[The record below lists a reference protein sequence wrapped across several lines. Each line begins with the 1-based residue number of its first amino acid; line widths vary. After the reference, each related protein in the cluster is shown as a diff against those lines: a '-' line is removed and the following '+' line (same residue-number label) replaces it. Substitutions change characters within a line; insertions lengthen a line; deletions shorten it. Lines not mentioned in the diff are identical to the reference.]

1 MKFLVDN
8 QLPAA
13 LARWLAARGLDA
25 CHVSDV
31 GLEEAS
37 DQCIWDYAVAQGR
50 ALVSKDEDFLHLATR
65 SEFSAPLIWVRLGNC
80 RKQALLA
87 AIDTPLLHL
96 LTALAEGK
104 RVVELR

>member
-8 QLPAA
+8 QLAA

-25 CHVSDV
+25 CHVSDG

-65 SEFSAPLIWVRLGNC
+65 SEFAAPLIWVRLGNC

-87 AIDTPLLHL
+87 AFDALLLHL

-104 RVVELR
+104 RVVKLR

>member
-8 QLPAA
+8 PLVAA

-50 ALVSKDEDFLHLATR
+50 ALISKDEDFLHLATR
-65 SEFSAPLIWVRLGNC
+65 SEFALIWVRLGNC

-87 AIDTPLLHL
+87 AFDALLLHL